1 MVFLVIIVTVI
12 VCIILWDRIDII
24 HPSLKNPQV
33 RVGTSSKS
41 YYSVTPQGN
50 RWHGQAC
57 IAGGGTEF
65 TNMAEGGDTIFG
77 KIIRKEI
84 PADILY
90 EDEKVLMNYVWCMLV
105 FLVISYS
112 NFAPLSPGVQCLAF
126 KDINPQA
133 PVHFLVIPKK
143 PIAQL
148 SKAEDADEQ
157 VDSKIVTEFVCFCKI
172 QNTWLLWGP
181 YDCSSPFAIVL
192 VRQSRRPTLLDWPIV
207 CLASCLY
214 MLFSVHACL
223 SVCFP
228 QRRWHSSNEAIQSY
242 HSVPSISSC

>member
-1 MVFLVIIVTVI
+1 
-12 VCIILWDRIDII
+12 
-24 HPSLKNPQV
+24 
-33 RVGTSSKS
+33 
-41 YYSVTPQGN
+41 
-50 RWHGQAC
+50 
-57 IAGGGTEF
+57 
-65 TNMAEGGDTIFG
+65 MAEGGDTIFG

-90 EDEKVLMNYVWCMLV
+90 EDKKVLMNYVWCMVV

-172 QNTWLLWGP
+172 QNT
-181 YDCSSPFAIVL
+181 
-192 VRQSRRPTLLDWPIV
+192 
-207 CLASCLY
+207 
-214 MLFSVHACL
+214 
-223 SVCFP
+223 
-228 QRRWHSSNEAIQSY
+228 
-242 HSVPSISSC
+242 